1 MIKYNKK
8 NVQADIV
15 RQLHEKFNL
24 SLLEA
29 SILARRNITES
40 SSLLYYLEDDLRFSH
55 APFLFKNMEDAVE
68 RILSAKEEGEKIL
81 IFGDRDVDG
90 ITSTAIL
97 YSYFKSQGIDVQYRL
112 PIGED
117 AYGLSINAID
127 DFAKDYGTLIIT
139 VDCGIS
145 NIKEIDY
152 ANSLGIDVIVTDH
165 HNPPEILPNALT
177 IIDPKIQDSGY
188 PFKDI
193 SGAAVAYKLVSA
205 LRFAKSDLFNQEL
218 CLLDV
223 SKKQNDCYEISCIK
237 TRNLVK
243 IDEYKENFSEIPIS
257 ISSTPLPEFLKGQ
270 LILSW
275 NTNNVKKHLNEIFGT
290 RIDFNIIDLQTEIP
304 KEIPFVT
311 GKSLE
316 QINSLS
322 KISKYTDYNTSNL
335 EALYNLFIT
344 YVEKINAKKF
354 PKDIAENTNDL
365 QLVTLAALADI
376 MPMKNENRLFV
387 KAGINSINEGKARYG
402 IAELLSRLNLLGKP
416 LNSTE
421 ISWKLIPTLNAAG
434 RLGQSNLALELL
446 ISENPS
452 EREKL
457 AEKII
462 ELNEQ
467 RKKFV
472 EDAEFSTIQQA
483 KESLEIFQNK
493 LCLVIDEKINK
504 GITGIL
510 ATKMVQKFQVP
521 SIAITFTED
530 KSVAAGSMRSCRN
543 CVATKL
549 LDNFGEFFINH
560 GGHDYAAGFSFDS
573 SKIDEFKNKLKELVN
588 EIHLSDE
595 ADETEVD
602 AELPTEYITPDLL
615 PLVER
620 FEPFGEENDELIF
633 ISKSLKIQEARIM
646 GKTEP
651 YHLKLTFDCGKYKFP
666 AIFWKEAQRLNR
678 DFKIG
683 DKVDVLYT
691 IGKNVFNGNTTPQMM
706 IIDIDKTIN

>member
-1 MIKYNKK
+1 MKKYIKK
-8 NVQADIV
+8 NVSIDV
-15 RQLHEKFNL
+15 VKQLHEKFNL
-24 SLLEA
+24 SKLEA
-29 SILARRNITES
+29 SILARRNITS
-40 SSLLYYLEDDLRFSH
+40 SNSLLYYLEDDLRFSH
-55 APFLFKNMEDAVE
+55 IPFLLKNMEDAVE
-68 RILSAKEEGEKIL
+68 RILAAKEEGEKVL

-97 YSYFKSQGIDVQYRL
+97 YSYFKSQGMDISYRL
-112 PIGED
+112 PVGED
-117 AYGLSINAID
+117 AYGLSIAAID
-127 DFAKDYGTLIIT
+127 DFAKNYGSLIIT

-177 IIDPKIQDSGY
+177 IIDPKIADSGY

-193 SGAAVAYKLVSA
+193 SGAAVAYKLISA
-205 LRFAKSDLFNQEL
+205 LRFSKFDIYNQEF
-218 CLLDV
+218 CLLNV
-223 SKKQNDCYEISCIK
+223 IKTELNTFKISCIK
-237 TRNLVK
+237 IRNLVK
-243 IDEYKENFSEIPIS
+243 IAELTQEFTEFPIS
-257 ISSTPLPEFLKGQ
+257 INSTALPEFLKGQ
-270 LILSW
+270 VILAW
-275 NTNNVKKHLNEIFGT
+275 NANTTKDYLQEIFGT
-290 RIDFNIIDLQTEIP
+290 RIDFNLIDLQNEIS
-304 KEIPFVT
+304 KEIPFVA
-311 GKSLE
+311 GKTIE
-316 QINSLS
+316 QINKCS
-322 KISKYTDYNTSNL
+322 KISKYTDYETTDL
-335 EALYNLFIT
+335 EALHNLFIT
-344 YVEKINAKKF
+344 YIEKINSKKY
-354 PKDIAENTNDL
+354 PKDAVDSSNDL

-376 MPMKNENRLFV
+376 MPMQNENRIFV
-387 KAGINSINEGKARYG
+387 KAGIHSMNNGKTRYG
-402 IAELLSRLNLLGKP
+402 IAELLARLNLVGKP

-446 ISENPS
+446 ISEDAI
-452 EREKL
+452 ERERL

-467 RKKFV
+467 RKRFV
-472 EDAEFSTIQQA
+472 EEAEFSTIQQA
-483 KESLEIFQNK
+483 QESLEIYENK
-493 LCLVIDEKINK
+493 ICLVADEKINK

-530 KSVAAGSMRSCRN
+530 KTVAAGSMRSCRN

-549 LDNFGEFFINH
+549 LDNFGDFFINH

-573 SKIDEFKNKLKELVN
+573 SKLEAFKAKLKELSKDV
-588 EIHLSDE
+588 ILSDE
-595 ADETEVD
+595 GDEIIVD
-602 AELPTEYITPDLL
+602 AELPTEYINPDLL
-615 PLVER
+615 PLVEK
-620 FEPFGEENDELIF
+620 FEPFGEENRDLVF
-633 ISKSLKIQEARIM
+633 VSKALKVQDAKIM

-651 YHLKLTFDCGKYKFP
+651 YHLKITFDCGKYKFP
-666 AIFWKEAQRLNR
+666 AIFWKEGERLNR

-706 IIDIDKTIN
+706 LIDIDKTL

>member
-1 MIKYNKK
+1 MKKYIKK
-8 NVQADIV
+8 NVSIDVIK
-15 RQLHEKFNL
+15 QLNEKFNL
-24 SLLEA
+24 SKLEA
-29 SILARRNITES
+29 SILARRNVTS
-40 SSLLYYLEDDLRFSH
+40 SNALLYYLEDDLRFSH
-55 APFLFKNMEDAVE
+55 LPFLFKNMEDAVE
-68 RILSAKEEGEKIL
+68 RILAAKEEGEKVL

-97 YSYFKSQGIDVQYRL
+97 YSYFKSQGMDISYRL
-112 PIGED
+112 PVGED
-117 AYGLSINAID
+117 AYGLSIAAID
-127 DFAKDYGTLIIT
+127 DFAKNYGSLIIT

-177 IIDPKIQDSGY
+177 IIDPKIADSGY

-193 SGAAVAYKLVSA
+193 SGAAVAYKLISA
-205 LRFAKSDLFNQEL
+205 LRFSKFDIYNQEF
-218 CLLDV
+218 CLLNV
-223 SKKQNDCYEISCIK
+223 TKTELNTFKISCIK
-237 TRNLVK
+237 IRNLVK
-243 IDEYKENFSEIPIS
+243 IAELTQEFTEFPIS
-257 ISSTPLPEFLKGQ
+257 INSTALPEFLKGQ
-270 LILSW
+270 VILAW
-275 NTNNVKKHLNEIFGT
+275 NANTTKDYLQEIFGT
-290 RIDFNIIDLQTEIP
+290 RIDFNLIDLQSEIS
-304 KEIPFVT
+304 KEIPFVA
-311 GKSLE
+311 GKTIE
-316 QINSLS
+316 QINKCS
-322 KISKYTDYNTSNL
+322 KISKYTDYETTDL
-335 EALYNLFIT
+335 EALHNLFIT
-344 YVEKINAKKF
+344 YIEKINSKKY
-354 PKDIAENTNDL
+354 PKDAVDSSNDL

-376 MPMKNENRLFV
+376 MPMQNENRIFV
-387 KAGINSINEGKARYG
+387 KAGIHSMNNGKTRYG
-402 IAELLSRLNLLGKP
+402 IAELLARLNLVGKP

-446 ISENPS
+446 ISEDAI
-452 EREKL
+452 ERERL

-467 RKKFV
+467 RKRFV
-472 EDAEFSTIQQA
+472 EEAEFSTIQQA
-483 KESLEIFQNK
+483 QESLEIYENK
-493 LCLVIDEKINK
+493 ICLVADEKINK

-530 KSVAAGSMRSCRN
+530 KTVAAGSMRSCRN

-549 LDNFGEFFINH
+549 LDNFGDFFINH

-573 SKIDEFKNKLKELVN
+573 SKLEAFKAKLKELSKDV
-588 EIHLSDE
+588 ILSDE
-595 ADETEVD
+595 GDEIIVD
-602 AELPTEYITPDLL
+602 AELPTEYINPDLL
-615 PLVER
+615 PLVEK
-620 FEPFGEENDELIF
+620 FEPFGEENRDLVF
-633 ISKSLKIQEARIM
+633 VSKSLKIQDAKIM

-666 AIFWKEAQRLNR
+666 AIFWKEGERLNR

-691 IGKNVFNGNTTPQMM
+691 IGKNVFNGSITPQMI
-706 IIDIDKTIN
+706 IIDIEKSI

>member
-1 MIKYNKK
+1 MKKYIKK
-8 NVQADIV
+8 NVSIDVIK
-15 RQLHEKFNL
+15 QLNEKFNL
-24 SLLEA
+24 SKLEA
-29 SILARRNITES
+29 SILARRNVTS
-40 SSLLYYLEDDLRFSH
+40 SNALLYYLEDDLRFSH
-55 APFLFKNMEDAVE
+55 LPFLFKNMEDAVE
-68 RILSAKEEGEKIL
+68 RILAAKEEGEKVL

-97 YSYFKSQGIDVQYRL
+97 YSYFKSQGMDISYRL
-112 PIGED
+112 PVGED
-117 AYGLSINAID
+117 AYGLSIAAID
-127 DFAKDYGTLIIT
+127 DFAKNYGSLIIT

-177 IIDPKIQDSGY
+177 IIDPKIADSGY

-193 SGAAVAYKLVSA
+193 SGAAVAYKLISA
-205 LRFAKSDLFNQEL
+205 LRFSKFDIYNQEF
-218 CLLDV
+218 CLLNV
-223 SKKQNDCYEISCIK
+223 TKTELNTFKISCIK
-237 TRNLVK
+237 IRNLVK
-243 IDEYKENFSEIPIS
+243 IAELTQEFTEFPIS
-257 ISSTPLPEFLKGQ
+257 INSTALPEFLKGQ
-270 LILSW
+270 VILAW
-275 NTNNVKKHLNEIFGT
+275 NANTTKDYLQEIFGT
-290 RIDFNIIDLQTEIP
+290 RIDFNLIDLQSEIS
-304 KEIPFVT
+304 KEIPFVA
-311 GKSLE
+311 GKTIE
-316 QINSLS
+316 QINKCS
-322 KISKYTDYNTSNL
+322 KISKYTDYETTDL
-335 EALYNLFIT
+335 EALHNLFIT
-344 YVEKINAKKF
+344 YIEKINSKKY
-354 PKDIAENTNDL
+354 PKDAVDSSNDL

-376 MPMKNENRLFV
+376 MPMQNENRIFV
-387 KAGINSINEGKARYG
+387 KAGIHSMNNGKTRYG
-402 IAELLSRLNLLGKP
+402 IAELLARLNLVGKP

-446 ISENPS
+446 ISEDAI
-452 EREKL
+452 ERERL

-467 RKKFV
+467 RKRFV
-472 EDAEFSTIQQA
+472 EEAEFSTIQQA
-483 KESLEIFQNK
+483 QESLEIYENK
-493 LCLVIDEKINK
+493 LCLVADEKINK

-530 KSVAAGSMRSCRN
+530 KTVAAGSMRSCRN

-549 LDNFGEFFINH
+549 LDNFGDFFINH

-573 SKIDEFKNKLKELVN
+573 SKLEAFKAKLKELSKDV
-588 EIHLSDE
+588 ILSDE
-595 ADETEVD
+595 GDEIIVD
-602 AELPTEYITPDLL
+602 AELPTEYINPDLL
-615 PLVER
+615 PLVEK
-620 FEPFGEENDELIF
+620 FEPFGEENRDLVF
-633 ISKSLKIQEARIM
+633 VSKSLKIQDAKIM

-666 AIFWKEAQRLNR
+666 AIFWKEGERLNR

-691 IGKNVFNGNTTPQMM
+691 IGKNVFNGSITPQMI
-706 IIDIDKTIN
+706 IIDIEKSI

>member
-8 NVQADIV
+8 NVQPDTV

-29 SILARRNITES
+29 SIFARRNITES
-40 SSLLYYLEDDLRFSH
+40 SSLLYYLEEDLRFSH
-55 APFLFKNMEDAVE
+55 APFLFKNMEDEVE
-68 RILSAKEEGEKIL
+68 RILSAKEEGEKVL

-177 IIDPKIQDSGY
+177 IIDPKVEDSGY

-223 SKKQNDCYEISCIK
+223 SKNEYDSYVISCIK

-243 IDEYKENFSEIPIS
+243 IDEFKEEISSIPIS
-257 ISSTPLPEFLKGQ
+257 ISSTSLPEFLKGQ

-275 NTNNVKKHLNEIFGT
+275 NTNIAKKHLNDIFGT

-316 QINSLS
+316 QINSCS
-322 KISKYTDYNTSNL
+322 KISKYTDYKTSNL

-354 PKDIAENTNDL
+354 PKDIAENSNDL

-446 ISENPS
+446 ISENPQ

-483 KESLEIFQNK
+483 KESLEIHQNK

-549 LDNFGEFFINH
+549 LDNFGDFFINH
-560 GGHDYAAGFSFDS
+560 GGHDYAAGFSFES
-573 SKIDEFKNKLKELVN
+573 SKLNEFKNKLKELAK
-588 EIHLSDE
+588 EIQLSDE
-595 ADETEVD
+595 ADAIEVD
-602 AELPTEYITPDLL
+602 AELPAEYITPDLL

-633 ISKSLKIQEARIM
+633 ISKSLKIQEARIL

-706 IIDIDKTIN
+706 LIDIDKTL